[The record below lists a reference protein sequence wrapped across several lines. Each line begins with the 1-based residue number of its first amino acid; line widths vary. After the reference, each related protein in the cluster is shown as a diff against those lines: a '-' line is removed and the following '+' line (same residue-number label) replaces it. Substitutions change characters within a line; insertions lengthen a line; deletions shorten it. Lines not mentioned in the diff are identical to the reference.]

1 MKNLSNIFEFV
12 SFESNGWFVISFVHE
27 QIGLDIE
34 TKGSNRSKM
43 NV

>member
-1 MKNLSNIFEFV
+1 MV
-12 SFESNGWFVISFVHE
+12 SFVISFVYG

-34 TKGSNRSKM
+34 TKGSNKSKM

>member
-1 MKNLSNIFEFV
+1 MV
-12 SFESNGWFVISFVHE
+12 GFVISFVYE

-34 TKGSNRSKM
+34 TTGLNRSKM